1 MKFENIIGVYNS
13 GNYKIL
19 NIFGIKLKFKNK
31 HAVILNRM
39 RDMQRD
45 LVKQN
50 KRLITT
56 ALLHQKT
63 FSKFKGI
70 NRGKDVLLVGAGPSL
85 NHLEPIEG
93 TVNVGLNRT
102 FIFDKIKM
110 DYLFAI
116 DKVGIEQYYDGFINY
131 RPDECIKFVG
141 DQNLGADFQIPE
153 YVALESKALRYKTC
167 TKLYPSDFTLDID
180 SEPLGNFCTVSLQ
193 AMQFIL
199 FTYPKR
205 VYIAGIDCNMTKAG
219 HFSGKS
225 FDTSKR
231 NEDSQKNDDNSI
243 IFWSRLKDFAACYY
257 PDTEIVSIN
266 PVGLRGIFKEVWTE
280 SYLAEHPEIRAE
292 LGNDIE
298 ILSNFANNQKIGGG

>member
-39 RDMQRD
+39 RNMQRD

-63 FSKFKGI
+63 FSRFKGI
-70 NRGKDVLLVGAGPSL
+70 NRGNDVLLVGAGPSL

-280 SYLAEHPEIRAE
+280 SYLAEHPEIRDE
-292 LGNDIE
+292 LGDKIE
-298 ILSNFANNQKIGGG
+298 ILQTKEVMNV

>member
-13 GNYKIL
+13 GNYKVI

-31 HAVILNRM
+31 QAVILNRM

-45 LVKQN
+45 LIKQN

-63 FSKFKGI
+63 FSRFKGI

-93 TVNVGLNRT
+93 AVNVGLNRT

-116 DKVGIEQYYDGFINY
+116 DKVGIEQYYEGFINY

-141 DQNLGADFQIPE
+141 DQNLGAAFQIPE

-167 TKLYPSDFTLDID
+167 IKLYPSDFTLDID

-193 AMQFIL
+193 AIQFIL
-199 FTYPKR
+199 FTL
-205 VYIAGIDCNMTKAG
+205 
-219 HFSGKS
+219 H
-225 FDTSKR
+225 
-231 NEDSQKNDDNSI
+231 
-243 IFWSRLKDFAACYY
+243 WSL
-257 PDTEIVSIN
+257 I
-266 PVGLRGIFKEVWTE
+266 W
-280 SYLAEHPEIRAE
+280 
-292 LGNDIE
+292 
-298 ILSNFANNQKIGGG
+298 